1 MGSNEAKQS
10 FMKLYCSQLNS
21 GIDVSLLLFHK
32 SRTPKFLY
40 HYFTKE
46 KVCIYDTYTLPE
58 RKVNII
64 VSNEN
69 IYITFENCIL
79 LLFFFNMIHH

>member
-69 IYITFENCIL
+69 IYIAFGSFI
-79 LLFFFNMIHH
+79 LLFFLNMINH

>member
-10 FMKLYCSQLNS
+10 FMKLYCSQLDS

-69 IYITFENCIL
+69 IYIAFGSFI
-79 LLFFFNMIHH
+79 LLFFLNMINH

>member
-69 IYITFENCIL
+69 IYIAFGSCIL
-79 LLFFFNMIHH
+79 LLFFLI

>member
-10 FMKLYCSQLNS
+10 FMKLYCSQLDS

-40 HYFTKE
+40 HSFTKE
-46 KVCIYDTYTLPE
+46 KVCIIDTCTLPE
-58 RKVNII
+58 RKVNVI

-69 IYITFENCIL
+69 IYIAFGSFI
-79 LLFFFNMIHH
+79 LLFFLNMINH